1 MKNYKVNIILA
12 AFAVSLFSCEDL
24 ETEPQQSLSTELA
37 FSDRQAVEG
46 SLLGVYSLT
55 QVFDVYGS
63 LPQVIADYQSDNVN
77 FIGSFPTLQSIND
90 FSTQADNG
98 NVATLWRY
106 HYRAILAANAV
117 IKFTPDSPDATLSE
131 EERNQFVAEAKFVRA
146 LLMFQMVNLFAHPV
160 QVGGESSEG
169 IPIVLE
175 PYEGEIVNFP
185 RSNVGEVHAQIRRDL
200 EEAFPHLPVEHGTA
214 AFTRGRATV
223 GAAKALLSR
232 VHLYREEWQQ
242 AADLAEEVLDSEL
255 YAVAPNYG
263 FWGENAAEYVFS
275 VQNSEI
281 DNGRTGSGGWGEYY
295 NPASAGARGDAP
307 FSAYLIEAY
316 GEEPGDKRFTEL
328 TQIGDNGM
336 VYTTK
341 FPDFVTHS
349 DNSPVIRSTEVALN
363 LAEALAQIEGIND
376 GSLGIINQL
385 RTRAGL
391 SSVSEADFSSPQAF
405 IDFILNERRKELA
418 FEGHRRMDL
427 LRYGLPLRPETDPR
441 FEASQAGADKTILPI
456 PQRERDINPEL
467 SQNQGF

>member
-1 MKNYKVNIILA
+1 MKNRRIYIILA
-12 AFAVSLFSCEDL
+12 LFAVCFSSCNDL

-37 FSDRQAVEG
+37 FSDKQAVEG

-55 QVFDVYGS
+55 QEFEVFGS

-90 FSTQADNG
+90 YATQADNL
-98 NVATLWRY
+98 TISDLWKA

-117 IKFTPDSPDATLSE
+117 IKFAPTSPDATLTE
-131 EERNQFVAEAKFVRA
+131 EEKNQFVAEAKFVRA
-146 LLMFQMVNLFAHPV
+146 LLMFQMVNLFGQPV
-160 QVGGESSEG
+160 QVGEGSSPG

-175 PYEGEIVNFP
+175 PYEGEIVNHP
-185 RSNVGEVHAQIRRDL
+185 RSTVGEVHAQIIRDL
-200 EEAFPHLPVEHGTA
+200 EEGIPHLPAEHATA
-214 AFTRGRATV
+214 AFTRGRATS

-242 AADLAEEVLDSEL
+242 AADLAAEVLASPL
-255 YAVAPNYG
+255 YQVAPSYS
-263 FWGENAAEYVFS
+263 FWGENGPEYVFS
-275 VQNSEI
+275 IQNSEI

-307 FSAYLIEAY
+307 FSTYLIAAY
-316 GEEPGDKRFTEL
+316 QEEPGDKRFTEL
-328 TQIGDNGM
+328 TQSGANNT
-336 VYTTK
+336 VFTKK

-349 DNSPVIRSTEVALN
+349 DNVPVIRSTEVALN
-363 LAEALAQIEGIND
+363 QAEALAQLNGVNEV
-376 GSLGIINQL
+376 SLTLINQL

-391 SSVSEADFSSPQAF
+391 ASVTASNFSGQQAF
-405 IDFILNERRKELA
+405 IDFILEERRKELA

-427 LRYGLPLRPETDPR
+427 LRYERPLRPATDPR
-441 FEASQAGADKTILPI
+441 FEASVAGADKTILPI

-467 SQNQGF
+467 SQNPGY